1 MVKPKKI
8 NRLFLVSV
16 MLASIFSTAVFAL
29 NSTELAAQL
38 SQPSGRY
45 AKIQI
50 EGGIVYDTLQF
61 KALYG
66 ARNYEPLWINA
77 NGVTP
82 RLKVIRSILQKSYQ
96 QGFDVKNFWINK
108 MESFF
113 STSNGMSA
121 LEFELSVSEALLRY
135 VRSINI
141 GQVDPIL
148 VDDDIKLTQKV
159 FTDLQVDELRT
170 VIENNPDMIVSG
182 LGRFEPQ
189 IPLYQTLK
197 NQLAT
202 NRNKFSQDQFNKIA
216 STMEKLRWL
225 PSSLGDRYVFV
236 NLAMTELNVIEKGN
250 TILKMKTV
258 NGRPIRRTPM
268 MIDSMKRVEVNPTW
282 TVPFNLAIWDK
293 LPKIKNDIGFLQK
306 NRIKVYQPGSSTPVT
321 DIQSIP
327 WNSFSRDYL
336 PYIFQQQ
343 AGPKN
348 VLGKVK
354 FPLTNAY
361 SIYLHDTD
369 EHELFDIAS
378 PRLRSSGCIRLQKP
392 MEMAAYLL
400 KDQLVPSG
408 KGWLRKD
415 GTEYPAGTTFTEEIL
430 MSRVARSS
438 DPMMSISTIGINVEK
453 PLPVYTA
460 YLTADI
466 DEKGQ
471 VRFIADNYK
480 QDARLLDALTN
491 MGKGTPLTTPMVSA
505 TINKKLVPVIIRGE
519 LGPTQLF
526 GDVVAVRCS
535 VFPYKGCVDKDAKG
549 NESREI
555 YRFKINEEINL
566 PEGNYILATENSVL
580 PGWFE
585 VECSLDELNDC
596 SPIAVNLEIINIPE
610 SFASADEIFVYRDM
624 TGIVEQNKMLSQSFH
639 NGQSLTMEAPVIGK
653 NFYTPGINQSDVVQ
667 RLNNDFCKQIINNK
681 VLDVAPEV
689 IKYCVGLDN
698 VVGMADYVDLP
709 VVVDSEVA
717 IGSSDQIQSKHKL
730 KVFEFPSRNSEQST
744 STLWTQKWV
753 GAPGNWINFEHRRY
767 LVAAP
772 LFPQNLT
779 IERRFVAVL
788 PGQYQILAV
797 DKAGNHI
804 GKLKVKTENIDENYE
819 RVARKVMLG
828 E

>member
-343 AGPKN
+343 A
-348 VLGKVK
+348 
-354 FPLTNAY
+354 
-361 SIYLHDTD
+361 
-369 EHELFDIAS
+369 
-378 PRLRSSGCIRLQKP
+378 
-392 MEMAAYLL
+392 
-400 KDQLVPSG
+400 
-408 KGWLRKD
+408 
-415 GTEYPAGTTFTEEIL
+415 
-430 MSRVARSS
+430 
-438 DPMMSISTIGINVEK
+438 
-453 PLPVYTA
+453 
-460 YLTADI
+460 
-466 DEKGQ
+466 
-471 VRFIADNYK
+471 
-480 QDARLLDALTN
+480 
-491 MGKGTPLTTPMVSA
+491 
-505 TINKKLVPVIIRGE
+505 
-519 LGPTQLF
+519 
-526 GDVVAVRCS
+526 
-535 VFPYKGCVDKDAKG
+535 
-549 NESREI
+549 
-555 YRFKINEEINL
+555 
-566 PEGNYILATENSVL
+566 
-580 PGWFE
+580 
-585 VECSLDELNDC
+585 
-596 SPIAVNLEIINIPE
+596 
-610 SFASADEIFVYRDM
+610 
-624 TGIVEQNKMLSQSFH
+624 
-639 NGQSLTMEAPVIGK
+639 
-653 NFYTPGINQSDVVQ
+653 
-667 RLNNDFCKQIINNK
+667 
-681 VLDVAPEV
+681 
-689 IKYCVGLDN
+689 
-698 VVGMADYVDLP
+698 
-709 VVVDSEVA
+709 
-717 IGSSDQIQSKHKL
+717 
-730 KVFEFPSRNSEQST
+730 
-744 STLWTQKWV
+744 
-753 GAPGNWINFEHRRY
+753 
-767 LVAAP
+767 
-772 LFPQNLT
+772 
-779 IERRFVAVL
+779 
-788 PGQYQILAV
+788 
-797 DKAGNHI
+797 
-804 GKLKVKTENIDENYE
+804 
-819 RVARKVMLG
+819 
-828 E
+828 